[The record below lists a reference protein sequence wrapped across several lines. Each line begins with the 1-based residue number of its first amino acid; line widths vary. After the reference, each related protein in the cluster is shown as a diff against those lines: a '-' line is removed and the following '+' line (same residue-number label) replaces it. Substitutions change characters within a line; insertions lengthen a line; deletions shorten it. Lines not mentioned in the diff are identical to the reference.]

1 MKPFVD
7 TCIRFFKK
15 ETVLCV
21 AGILAFISA
30 FFVHPSAAYIGYI
43 DFRVLSLLFCLML
56 VVAGFQSIGLFHFLG
71 SALLT
76 KVRTTRQLILVLSLL
91 CFFSSMFITNDVS
104 LLTFVPFG
112 IMILTMTGQQK
123 LLISTIVLQTIGANL
138 GSMFTPG
145 EHGHPHR
152 QSPEP
157 VSGLCLFCFHRDFL
171 DAYAS
176 PYSPFSDFAGCGSLH
191 ASLCICRHSFPT
203 SRRTTRTEKA
213 GCLPGSFCGLSG
225 MRIPPDPIS
234 CYAGSR
240 PRNFAFYQPGIV
252 P

>member
-138 GSMFTPG
+138 GSMFTPVG
-145 EHGHPHR
+145 NP
-152 QSPEP
+152 QN
-157 VSGLCLFCFHRDFL
+157 LYL
-171 DAYAS
+171 AS
-176 PYSPFSDFAGCGSLH
+176 SPFSPFSVFGGCGILH
-191 ASLCICRHSFPT
+191 AFLCICIHSFPT

>member
-91 CFFSSMFITNDVS
+91 CFFIGNSFGKTVDEKTLRIFFPE
-104 LLTFVPFG
+104 TF
-112 IMILTMTGQQK
+112 
-123 LLISTIVLQTIGANL
+123 
-138 GSMFTPG
+138 
-145 EHGHPHR
+145 E
-152 QSPEP
+152 
-157 VSGLCLFCFHRDFL
+157 D
-171 DAYAS
+171 
-176 PYSPFSDFAGCGSLH
+176 
-191 ASLCICRHSFPT
+191 
-203 SRRTTRTEKA
+203 EK
-213 GCLPGSFCGLSG
+213 
-225 MRIPPDPIS
+225 
-234 CYAGSR
+234 
-240 PRNFAFYQPGIV
+240 
-252 P
+252 

>member
-91 CFFSSMFITNDVS
+91 CFFSSMFITNDVA
-104 LLTFVPFG
+104 LLTFDNYPFSMLMDPTVTAVEVDMYDMG
-112 IMILTMTGQQK
+112 VNAARF
-123 LLISTIVLQTIGANL
+123 VLQRVRKPNL
-138 GSMFTPG
+138 RT
-145 EHGHPHR
+145 
-152 QSPEP
+152 QSY
-157 VSGLCLFCFHRDFL
+157 VT
-171 DAYAS
+171 S
-176 PYSPFSDFAGCGSLH
+176 P
-191 ASLCICRHSFPT
+191 CILEREST
-203 SRRTTRTEKA
+203 
-213 GCLPGSFCGLSG
+213 
-225 MRIPPDPIS
+225 
-234 CYAGSR
+234 
-240 PRNFAFYQPGIV
+240 
-252 P
+252 

>member
-138 GSMFTPG
+138 GSMFTPVG
-145 EHGHPHR
+145 K
-152 QSPEP
+152 SPEP

-176 PYSPFSDFAGCGSLH
+176 PYSPSLILLV
-191 ASLCICRHSFPT
+191 ASYFMESPNTLVN
-203 SRRTTRTEKA
+203 
-213 GCLPGSFCGLSG
+213 
-225 MRIPPDPIS
+225 IPLILLLT
-234 CYAGSR
+234 
-240 PRNFAFYQPGIV
+240 
-252 P
+252 

>member
-138 GSMFTPG
+138 GSMFTPVG
-145 EHGHPHR
+145 NP
-152 QSPEP
+152 QNLYLASAFS
-157 VSGLCLFCFHRDFL
+157 VSTGTFL
-171 DAYAS
+171 MRMLPLTALSLILLVA
-176 PYSPFSDFAGCGSLH
+176 GSLH

-234 CYAGSR
+234 CYADSR

>member
-138 GSMFTPG
+138 GSMF
-145 EHGHPHR
+145 
-152 QSPEP
+152 
-157 VSGLCLFCFHRDFL
+157 
-171 DAYAS
+171 
-176 PYSPFSDFAGCGSLH
+176 
-191 ASLCICRHSFPT
+191 PT

>member
-91 CFFSSMFITNDVS
+91 CFFSSMFITNDVA
-104 LLTFVPFG
+104 LLTFVPFA
-112 IMILTMTGQQK
+112 IMILTMAGQQK
-123 LLISTIVLQTIGANL
+123 LLISTIVLQTC
-138 GSMFTPG
+138 
-145 EHGHPHR
+145 R
-152 QSPEP
+152 KSPEP
-157 VSGLCLFCFHRDFL
+157 VSGFCIFPFHRNLFNTHVP
-171 DAYAS
+171 
-176 PYSPFSDFAGCGSLH
+176 PYSFVSGFAGCCSLY
-191 ASLCICRHSFPT
+191 APLYTSRHSFPD
-203 SRRTTRTEKA
+203 
-213 GCLPGSFCGLSG
+213 CG
-225 MRIPPDPIS
+225 
-234 CYAGSR
+234 
-240 PRNFAFYQPGIV
+240 
-252 P
+252 

>member
-91 CFFSSMFITNDVS
+91 CFFSSMFITNDE
-104 LLTFVPFG
+104 
-112 IMILTMTGQQK
+112 
-123 LLISTIVLQTIGANL
+123 IGRA
-138 GSMFTPG
+138 
-145 EHGHPHR
+145 H
-152 QSPEP
+152 
-157 VSGLCLFCFHRDFL
+157 V
-171 DAYAS
+171 
-176 PYSPFSDFAGCGSLH
+176 
-191 ASLCICRHSFPT
+191 
-203 SRRTTRTEKA
+203 
-213 GCLPGSFCGLSG
+213 
-225 MRIPPDPIS
+225 
-234 CYAGSR
+234 
-240 PRNFAFYQPGIV
+240 
-252 P
+252 

>member
-91 CFFSSMFITNDVS
+91 CFFSSMGRHTSAAPDS
-104 LLTFVPFG
+104 SCAA
-112 IMILTMTGQQK
+112 
-123 LLISTIVLQTIGANL
+123 STT
-138 GSMFTPG
+138 
-145 EHGHPHR
+145 
-152 QSPEP
+152 
-157 VSGLCLFCFHRDFL
+157 
-171 DAYAS
+171 
-176 PYSPFSDFAGCGSLH
+176 
-191 ASLCICRHSFPT
+191 
-203 SRRTTRTEKA
+203 
-213 GCLPGSFCGLSG
+213 
-225 MRIPPDPIS
+225 PIS
-234 CYAGSR
+234 ISGEPPLARSISR
-240 PRNFAFYQPGIV
+240 DTSAESRCASDEMVCMCSCALALTAPV
-252 P
+252 PSCQSVSCA

>member
-138 GSMFTPG
+138 GSMFTPVG
-145 EHGHPHR
+145 KP
-152 QSPEP
+152 Q
-157 VSGLCLFCFHRDFL
+157 
-171 DAYAS
+171 
-176 PYSPFSDFAGCGSLH
+176 
-191 ASLCICRHSFPT
+191 
-203 SRRTTRTEKA
+203 
-213 GCLPGSFCGLSG
+213 
-225 MRIPPDPIS
+225 
-234 CYAGSR
+234 
-240 PRNFAFYQPGIV
+240 NQ
-252 P
+252 

>member
-91 CFFSSMFITNDVS
+91 CFLSLFPAICRSFLLLQFITS
-104 LLTFVPFG
+104 LC
-112 IMILTMTGQQK
+112 Q
-123 LLISTIVLQTIGANL
+123 
-138 GSMFTPG
+138 
-145 EHGHPHR
+145 
-152 QSPEP
+152 
-157 VSGLCLFCFHRDFL
+157 CLFQICDQIF
-171 DAYAS
+171 
-176 PYSPFSDFAGCGSLH
+176 
-191 ASLCICRHSFPT
+191 CIFNSH
-203 SRRTTRTEKA
+203 
-213 GCLPGSFCGLSG
+213 
-225 MRIPPDPIS
+225 
-234 CYAGSR
+234 
-240 PRNFAFYQPGIV
+240 
-252 P
+252 

>member
-123 LLISTIVLQTIGANL
+123 LLISTIVLQTIGAN
-138 GSMFTPG
+138 
-145 EHGHPHR
+145 
-152 QSPEP
+152 
-157 VSGLCLFCFHRDFL
+157 CLFCFHRDFL

-176 PYSPFSDFAGCGSLH
+176 PYSSFSDFAGCGSLH
-191 ASLCICRHSFPT
+191 ASLYICRHSFPT

>member
-138 GSMFTPG
+138 GSMFTPVG
-145 EHGHPHR
+145 NP
-152 QSPEP
+152 QNLYLASA
-157 VSGLCLFCFHRDFL
+157 FL

>member
-138 GSMFTPG
+138 GSMFTPVG
-145 EHGHPHR
+145 NPQNLYLASAFSVSTGTFLMRMLPLTAL
-152 QSPEP
+152 SLILLVAAACMLPSASVDGSCIFGKLPEP
-157 VSGLCLFCFHRDFL
+157 AQGGRKNLRNAGYCIYLWYGLFL
-171 DAYAS
+171 YD
-176 PYSPFSDFAGCGSLH
+176 G
-191 ASLCICRHSFPT
+191 
-203 SRRTTRTEKA
+203 K
-213 GCLPGSFCGLSG
+213 LSG
-225 MRIPPDPIS
+225 KKTS
-234 CYAGSR
+234 GFGY
-240 PRNFAFYQPGIV
+240 
-252 P
+252 